1 MIETKPRPPSLPVLD
16 DPRIVAALEE
26 YLSAV
31 EGGGRP
37 DRDDFLARHAV
48 IAAPLAACLDGI
60 EMLHSLEPA
69 PDGSGMM
76 NAGTPL
82 GDFRLI
88 REVGRGGMGIVYEA
102 EQMSLGR
109 RVALKVLPFA
119 ATMDPRQLQRFQNEA
134 RAAASLEHP
143 HIVPV
148 YGVGCQRGVHYYAM
162 KFIEG
167 QSLAEVIDEVRKAKE
182 SHHRGTENTEK
193 KQITKISSS
202 LCSLSLCGSP
212 DFFKAVA
219 ELGIQAAEALE
230 HAHSVGIVHRD
241 IKPANL
247 MIDSQGTLWITDF
260 GLARTAADAGLTM
273 TGDVLGTLRYMS
285 PEQALAKHGLVD
297 HRTDIY
303 SLGATFYELLTGI
316 PAVGGKDREE
326 ILNAITLDEPQS
338 PRKHNAATP
347 RDLET
352 IVLKAMQKDPA
363 DRYATGQELAKDCR
377 RFLLHEPI
385 RARRPSL
392 AQQVA
397 KWGRRHRGLVVAT
410 TVWLVT
416 TLAVLGGTAGW
427 VVRDRAA
434 RHDEGEREA
443 RAALQEAERLQGEE
457 RWYEALAAV
466 KRAEAALAG
475 DTGPGLA
482 HQARDM
488 HGDLDLA
495 LRLEEARLSE
505 AAIGPEEAVGTEGNF
520 DSAAANA
527 TYASVFRDYGL
538 DPDRLDPQQTAQRFG
553 GRSIRL
559 QLAAALDHWAS
570 VRWHL
575 KDRDLRPLLA
585 TARLIDPDPSRNR
598 LRAIIEA
605 GDRKGLAALADSTS
619 LGDWSPATLVV
630 LGEQLRVAGYTERA
644 VKVLRT
650 ALQHHPA
657 DFWVNFHL
665 AYCFE
670 KSWPEEA
677 VRYYWAAMVLR
688 PRNSAV
694 HLRLGL
700 ALYHKGDR
708 DSAITE
714 FHEALRFKPGN
725 NEAHAFLGTC
735 LAENGQLD
743 EAIAEYR
750 QAIRLNPSLAGWHT
764 NLGDFLQRKGRL
776 DEAVVEYREAV
787 RLEPVYLDFH
797 TNLASAL
804 WDKGERDEA
813 LAEYREAIR
822 VGPDALDDQ
831 APFGPGLAEAHSK
844 LGHALKEREL
854 FRHAVEAFRQAH
866 KLGARDPHTPFKYRY
881 DAACCAALAGC
892 GHGKDTEQT
901 DDKERAGLRRQ
912 ALDWL
917 RADLAAWC
925 RLLEKEPEKFSPVV
939 AKTMQQWL
947 QNKDFAG
954 VRGAEALA
962 KLPEAERQKWQKLWT
977 EVEKVPQKATKPANS
992 PDL

>member
-1 MIETKPRPPSLPVLD
+1 MSNASLAEDLALDSLVARVADEFRDRQSRGDKPNIEDYAAKHPQAAELLRKVLGALELIAHSLPGGL
-16 DPRIVAALEE
+16 PEAVAAGE
-26 YLSAV
+26 S
-31 EGGGRP
+31 
-37 DRDDFLARHAV
+37 HT
-48 IAAPLAACLDGI
+48 
-60 EMLHSLEPA
+60 
-69 PDGSGMM
+69 
-76 NAGTPL
+76 GTL

-88 REVGRGGMGIVYEA
+88 REVGRGGMGVVYEA
-102 EQMSLGR
+102 EQISLKR

-119 ATMDPRQLQRFQNEA
+119 ATMDPRHLQRFKNESL
-134 RAAASLEHP
+134 AAASLEHP

-148 YGVGCQRGVHYYAM
+148 YAVGCERGVHYYAM
-162 KFIEG
+162 KYIEG
-167 QSLAEVIDEVRKAKE
+167 QSLADVIDEVRKAKD

-193 KQITKISSS
+193 KQNTKISSS
-202 LCSLSLCGSP
+202 LCSLCLGGSK
-212 DFFKAVA
+212 DFFKSVA

-230 HAHSVGIVHRD
+230 HAHSLGIVHRD

-247 MIDSQGTLWITDF
+247 MIDSHGKLWITDF
-260 GLARTAADAGLTM
+260 GLARTAADTGLTM
-273 TGDVLGTLRYMS
+273 TGDVVGTLRYMS

-303 SLGATFYELLTGI
+303 SLGATLYELLTGI

-338 PRKHNAATP
+338 PRTLNAATP

-352 IVLKAMQKDPA
+352 IVLKAMEKDPA
-363 DRYATGQELAKDCR
+363 DRYATGQELAKDCQR
-377 RFLLHEPI
+377 YLLHEPI

-392 AQQVA
+392 AQQFA

-416 TLAVLGGTAGW
+416 ALAVLGGTAGW

-475 DTGPGLA
+475 DTGTGLA
-482 HQARDM
+482 HQARDL
-488 HGDLDLA
+488 HADLHLA

-505 AAIGPEEAVGTEGNF
+505 AAIGPEEAVGTDGTF

-527 TYASVFRDYGL
+527 TYASVFRDHGL

-585 TARLIDPDPSRNR
+585 TARLIDPDPWRNR

-605 GDRKGLAALADSTS
+605 GDRKGLVALADSTS
-619 LGDWSPATLVV
+619 LGEWSPATLVV
-630 LGEQLRVAGYTERA
+630 LGEQLRVAGQTERA

-677 VRYYWAAMVLR
+677 VRYYWAALDLR

-735 LAENGQLD
+735 LAEKGELD
-743 EAIAEYR
+743 GAIGEYR
-750 QAIRLNPSLAGWHT
+750 EAIRLNPNLAGWHT
-764 NLGDFLQRKGRL
+764 NLGSFLQKKGQL
-776 DEAVVEYREAV
+776 DEAVVEYRQAV
-787 RLEPVYLDFH
+787 RLEPLYLDFH

-804 WDKGERDEA
+804 WDKGKRGEA
-813 LAEYREAIR
+813 MAEYGEAIR
-822 VGPDALDDQ
+822 VGPSALDDQ
-831 APFGPGLAEAHSK
+831 APFGPGLAEAYSK
-844 LGHALKEREL
+844 LGHALRQREL

-866 KLGARDPHTPFKYRY
+866 ELGSHDPHTPFKYRY
-881 DAACCAALAGC
+881 YPACCAALASC
-892 GHGKDTEQT
+892 GLGEDAGKLDI
-901 DDKERAGLRRQ
+901 KERASLRKQ
-912 ALDWL
+912 AIDWL
-917 RADLAAWC
+917 RLDLAAWH
-925 RLLEKEPEKFSPVV
+925 RLLEQEP
-939 AKTMQQWL
+939 AKTHPILARTMQFWQQDKHL
-947 QNKDFAG
+947 AG
-954 VRGAEALA
+954 VRDAEALS
-962 KLPEAERQKWQKLWT
+962 KLPESESKEWQKLWA
-977 EVEKVPQKATKPANS
+977 EVDALRKIAGEKGKAGS
-992 PDL
+992 